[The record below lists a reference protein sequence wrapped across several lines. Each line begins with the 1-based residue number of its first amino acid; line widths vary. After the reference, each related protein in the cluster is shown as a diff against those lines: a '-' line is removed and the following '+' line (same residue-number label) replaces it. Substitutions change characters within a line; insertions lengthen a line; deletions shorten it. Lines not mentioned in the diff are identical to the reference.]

1 MTINNFFEG
10 LKVVELASVLAGPAV
25 GMFFAELGAEV
36 IKFENKATNGDVT
49 RSWKLATEVN
59 INNES
64 AYFHAVNW
72 GKQHVFVDFRDADDV
87 KLIQETIE
95 DCDVVIANF
104 RGDSA
109 RKNQLDYTL
118 LSKLN
123 PKLIYCNLT
132 GYGENS
138 DRPAYDIVLQAET
151 GYLSMTGLDND
162 NLCRMPVAFIDIL
175 AAHQMKEGI
184 LLAYIDRLKTG
195 KGQKITVSLFD
206 TAIASLANQATNWL
220 IAKHIPKPMGC
231 QHPNIAP
238 YGDLMYCKDGKQIVL
253 AIGANNQFEKL
264 LQILDLNDCTN
275 DIRFKDNDGRVANRS
290 DLIKI
295 LQAKFLENDTSF
307 WMDKLLKVNIPA
319 GIVRT
324 MDEVFSEPAAQKL
337 LLRSKTEG
345 IETQKVKTVVFQQKD
360 R

>member
-1 MTINNFFEG
+1 MWTNNFFEG

-25 GMFFAELGAEV
+25 GMFFSELGAEV

-49 RSWKLATEVN
+49 RSWKLSNEVN
-59 INNES
+59 EHNES

-72 GKQHVFVDFRDADDV
+72 GKQHFFVDFSDATDIAS
-87 KLIQETIE
+87 IQKAIE
-95 DCDVVIANF
+95 DCDVVITNF

-109 RKNQLDYTL
+109 TKNQLDYAY

-151 GYLSMTGLDND
+151 GYLSMNGLDEN

-184 LLAYIDRLKTG
+184 LLAYIERLRTG
-195 KGQKITVSLFD
+195 KGRKITVSLYD
-206 TAIASLANQATNWL
+206 AAIASLANQATNWL
-220 IAKHIPKPMGC
+220 IAHHIPMPMGC

-238 YGDLMYCKDGKQIVL
+238 YGDLMLCKDGKQIVL

-264 LQILDLNDCTN
+264 LLVLDLNDYKN
-275 DIRFKDNDGRVANRS
+275 DIRFKNNDDRVVHRS
-290 DLIKI
+290 ALVSLLKTKFIQKDATIWMDLI
-295 LQAKFLENDTSF
+295 
-307 WMDKLLKVNIPA
+307 LKANIPA
-319 GIVRT
+319 GIVKT
-324 MDEVFSEPAAQKL
+324 MDEVFADSAAQKL
-337 LLRSKTEG
+337 LLTSKTNE
-345 IETQKVKTVVFQQKD
+345 IEYQKVRTVVFE
-360 R
+360 